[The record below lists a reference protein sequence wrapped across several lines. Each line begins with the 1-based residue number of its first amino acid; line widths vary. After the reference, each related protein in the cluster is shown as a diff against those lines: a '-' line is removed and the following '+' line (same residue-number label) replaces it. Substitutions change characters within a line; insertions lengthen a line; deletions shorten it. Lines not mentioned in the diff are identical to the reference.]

1 MKTVP
6 VDLKK
11 FSDLVDKDVVKK
23 SFYQTKLNKLI
34 ILPIASTLIH
44 INDYNADE
52 QNWEIQIEDVDENTN
67 KGCWY

>member
-67 KGCWY
+67 KGC

>member
-11 FSDLVDKDVVKK
+11 FSDLIDKDVVKK

-52 QNWEIQIEDVDENTN
+52 QNWEIQIEDVDKNTS

>member
-52 QNWEIQIEDVDENTN
+52 QNWEIQIENVDKNTN
-67 KGCWY
+67 KGC

>member
-23 SFYQTKLNKLI
+23 SFYQTKLNKLT

-52 QNWEIQIEDVDENTN
+52 QNWEIQIEDVDKNTN
-67 KGCWY
+67 KGC

>member
-11 FSDLVDKDVVKK
+11 CSDLVDKDVVKK

-44 INDYNADE
+44 INEYNADE
-52 QNWEIQIEDVDENTN
+52 QNWEIQIEDVDKNTN
-67 KGCWY
+67 KRC

>member
-52 QNWEIQIEDVDENTN
+52 QNWEIQIENVDKNTN